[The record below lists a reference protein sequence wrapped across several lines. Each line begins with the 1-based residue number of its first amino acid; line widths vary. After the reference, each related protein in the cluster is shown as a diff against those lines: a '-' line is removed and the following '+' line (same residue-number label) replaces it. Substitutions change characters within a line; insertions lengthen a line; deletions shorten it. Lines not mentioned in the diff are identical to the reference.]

1 VMDHVLSAVLRLLH
15 PFMPHVTEELWHR
28 MEYSS
33 GSIQFAELTDLRTGL
48 PLDSAQSEFAG
59 MVYRAT
65 SQTRNLRAEYRIP
78 SNKKVKLILR
88 PAVQGDFAVFA
99 NLAGAEEPLE
109 INPDFAAPRGMPMV
123 LTPLGQ
129 VFLSLEGVV
138 DVQAE
143 KERLAKEIAK
153 LENELETVRKKL
165 ANTNFVDRA
174 PAAVVE
180 EHRQRERDF
189 NSRLDQLRERAAG
202 L

>member
-1 VMDHVLSAVLRLLH
+1 MDHVLSAVLRLLH
-15 PFMPHVTEELWHR
+15 PFMPHITEELWHR
-28 MEYSS
+28 MEYGS
-33 GSIQFAELTDLRTGL
+33 GSIQFAELTDLRTEL

-65 SQTRNLRAEYRIP
+65 SQTRNLRAEYRIA

-88 PAVQGDFAVFA
+88 PALPGDFAVFA

-109 INPDFAAPRGMPMV
+109 VNPDFEPPPGMPMV

-129 VFLSLEGVV
+129 VFLPLEGVV

-153 LENELETVRKKL
+153 LESELETVRKKL
-165 ANTNFVDRA
+165 ANANFVDRA

-189 NSRLDQLRERAAG
+189 NSRLDQLRERSAG

>member
-1 VMDHVLSAVLRLLH
+1 
-15 PFMPHVTEELWHR
+15 
-28 MEYSS
+28 
-33 GSIQFAELTDLRTGL
+33 
-48 PLDSAQSEFAG
+48 
-59 MVYRAT
+59 VYRAT
-65 SQTRNLRAEYRIP
+65 SQARNLRAEYRIP

-88 PAVQGDFAVFA
+88 PAVRGDFAVFA
-99 NLAGAEEPLE
+99 NLVGAEEPLE
-109 INPDFAAPRGMPMV
+109 VNPDFEAPRGMPMV

-129 VFLSLEGVV
+129 VFLPLEGVV

-153 LENELETVRKKL
+153 LESELETVRKKL
-165 ANTNFVDRA
+165 ANANFVDRA

-189 NSRLDQLRERAAG
+189 NSRLDQLRERTAG